1 MVKSTFAKYAERVS
15 ILVVAL
21 IVVAWVVLTFFV
33 DDSQEPDSIDQ
44 GQSDQVD
51 DSVESVSGN
60 ETAPDQSSDPGDVP
74 PADGDTASGGDD
86 PAEPSDGA
94 GVGAPGEA
102 GTDGGLPLDGGDSA
116 EDPDGSESDGTQ
128 PGQEVE
134 TESAGDGSDDGEGIS
149 AEPDQFATSRSE
161 DIAPEDAG
169 TDGDMPSDGSDSA
182 ETSDGLESERI
193 EDAQP
198 SPKAET
204 ESSGDGSDDGEGISA
219 EPDQSAS
226 SGSEAIAPD
235 DAGTDGGMLPD
246 GGVSAE
252 TSDGLESERTE
263 DARPGPK
270 AETESSGDG
279 SDDGEVVS
287 AEPDQSASSGS
298 EGIAPDDAG
307 TDGGMPPDGS
317 ASAEISDGLESER
330 VEDAQPGPKAETEV
344 SGDGLD
350 GGADVSAEPDQSAS
364 SGSEGIAPD
373 DAGTDGGMLPDG
385 SASAEI
391 SDGLESERVEDAQ
404 PSPKAETESPK
415 AETESSGDGLDG
427 GEGVS
432 AEPDQSRVG
441 SEDGVSDDD
450 GTEGSASLDD
460 GASAEISDGLESE
473 RVEDAQPSPKAE
485 TVSSGD
491 GLDGGE
497 GVGAEPDQSRVGSE
511 DGVSDDDGTE
521 GSAAL
526 DDGASAVDSD
536 GPKADSANGE
546 QLVASTEPLD
556 GIDTPVQGE
565 TAILPTFDVVRVDQF
580 KFATIAGRG
589 MPNWAIDVLINSE
602 LKESGTIS
610 GDGQFAFVF
619 QLDTEGGP
627 SEITLVSRDGDGT
640 IYRSPDTVLIL
651 APEDVE
657 APESEEIQ
665 LASADPLLPAVLI
678 ATPESVKLKQ
688 APIPDRPAGNPGEN
702 LRIDSISYDMDG
714 EVVLAGRGGANGF
727 IKIYLDNLP
736 VKTEQITYFGTWEI
750 SLHGVDAGRYMLKLE
765 ELDQSENVVAS
776 VVTPFQK
783 EFQGDALEI
792 IKEAAQ
798 ASGKS
803 DVLDMDDGRI
813 ADVVT
818 VQPGYTLWG
827 ISRKSFGQGRFY
839 VRIYHTNIDQI
850 DDPDLIFPGQL
861 LVVPNLDTTPP
872 RRPSLN

>member
-74 PADGDTASGGDD
+74 PADGDAASGGDD

-94 GVGAPGEA
+94 GDGAPGEA

-116 EDPDGSESDGTQ
+116 EDPGGSESDGTQ

-134 TESAGDGSDDGEGIS
+134 TESAGDGSDDGEGVG
-149 AEPDQFATSRSE
+149 AEPDQFATSGSE

-182 ETSDGLESERI
+182 EISDGLESERI
-193 EDAQP
+193 EDAQ
-198 SPKAET
+198 SGPKAEA
-204 ESSGDGSDDGEGISA
+204 ESSGGGSDDGEGV
-219 EPDQSAS
+219 
-226 SGSEAIAPD
+226 G
-235 DAGTDGGMLPD
+235 
-246 GGVSAE
+246 
-252 TSDGLESERTE
+252 
-263 DARPGPK
+263 
-270 AETESSGDG
+270 
-279 SDDGEVVS
+279 
-287 AEPDQSASSGS
+287 
-298 EGIAPDDAG
+298 
-307 TDGGMPPDGS
+307 
-317 ASAEISDGLESER
+317 
-330 VEDAQPGPKAETEV
+330 
-344 SGDGLD
+344 
-350 GGADVSAEPDQSAS
+350 AEPDQSAS

-404 PSPKAETESPK
+404 PSPKAEAVP
-415 AETESSGDGLDG
+415 SGDGSDG

-432 AEPDQSRVG
+432 TEPDQSRVG

-450 GTEGSASLDD
+450 VTEGSAS
-460 GASAEISDGLESE
+460 
-473 RVEDAQPSPKAE
+473 
-485 TVSSGD
+485 
-491 GLDGGE
+491 
-497 GVGAEPDQSRVGSE
+497 
-511 DGVSDDDGTE
+511 
-521 GSAAL
+521 L

-546 QLVASTEPLD
+546 PLPVAGTEPLD
-556 GIDTPVQGE
+556 GIDAPVQEE

-702 LRIDSISYDMDG
+702 LRIDSISYDMAG

-736 VKTEQITYFGTWEI
+736 VKTEQITDFGTWEI

-792 IKEAAQ
+792 MKEAAQ

-827 ISRKSFGQGRFY
+827 ISRRSFGQGRFY

-850 DDPDLIFPGQL
+850 ADPDLIFPGQL

>member
-74 PADGDTASGGDD
+74 PADGDAASGGDD

-94 GVGAPGEA
+94 GDGAPGEA

-116 EDPDGSESDGTQ
+116 EDPGGSESDSTQ
-128 PGQEVE
+128 PGQEVG

-149 AEPDQFATSRSE
+149 AEPDQFATSGSE

-182 ETSDGLESERI
+182 EISDGLESERIEDAQSGPKAEAESSGGGSDDGEGVGAEPDQSASSGSEDIAPEDAGTDGDMPSDGSASAEISDGLESERI

-204 ESSGDGSDDGEGISA
+204 ESSGDGSDDGEGVGA

-226 SGSEAIAPD
+226 SGSEDIAPD
-235 DAGTDGGMLPD
+235 DAGTDGGMPPD
-246 GGVSAE
+246 GGDPAGI
-252 TSDGLESERTE
+252 SDGLESERVE
-263 DARPGPK
+263 DAQPGPK

-279 SDDGEVVS
+279 LDGGEGVSTEPDQSRVGTEDGVSDDDGTEGSAALDDGASAEISDGLESERVEDAQPGPKAETVSSGDGSDGGEGVS
-287 AEPDQSASSGS
+287 AEPDQSAPSGS

-307 TDGGMPPDGS
+307 TDGGMLPAGS

-330 VEDAQPGPKAETEV
+330 VEDAQPGPKAEAV
-344 SGDGLD
+344 
-350 GGADVSAEPDQSAS
+350 
-364 SGSEGIAPD
+364 
-373 DAGTDGGMLPDG
+373 
-385 SASAEI
+385 
-391 SDGLESERVEDAQ
+391 
-404 PSPKAETESPK
+404 
-415 AETESSGDGLDG
+415 SSGDGLDG

-432 AEPDQSRVG
+432 TEPDQSRVG

-450 GTEGSASLDD
+450 VTEGSAS
-460 GASAEISDGLESE
+460 
-473 RVEDAQPSPKAE
+473 
-485 TVSSGD
+485 
-491 GLDGGE
+491 
-497 GVGAEPDQSRVGSE
+497 
-511 DGVSDDDGTE
+511 
-521 GSAAL
+521 L

-546 QLVASTEPLD
+546 PLPVASTEPLD
-556 GIDTPVQGE
+556 GIDTPVQEE

-619 QLDTEGGP
+619 QLDTERGP

-702 LRIDSISYDMDG
+702 LRIDSISYDMAG

-736 VKTEQITYFGTWEI
+736 VKTEQITDFGTWEI

-792 IKEAAQ
+792 MKEAAQ
-798 ASGKS
+798 ALGKS

-827 ISRKSFGQGRFY
+827 ISRRSFGQGRFY